1 MVVVDSSALAK
12 YILRE
17 EGWEKVRG
25 FLEKDKVYSLF
36 NAVIEVSNTVWRKAV
51 VYRGE
56 PEDISMK
63 RLQLLQK
70 LVESRVIEFENEI
83 KYLGKAIDIAFRYGI
98 PVAEALFIAQALE
111 LKETLVTCSKR
122 QADTATKLGIDV
134 VLID

>member
-1 MVVVDSSALAK
+1 VVVVDSSALAR

-36 NAVIEVSNTVWRKAV
+36 NAIIEVSNTVWRKAV

-83 KYLGKAIDIAFRYGI
+83 KYLGKAIDIA
-98 PVAEALFIAQALE
+98 VAGS
-111 LKETLVTCSKR
+111 TSTVNTCE
-122 QADTATKLGIDV
+122 
-134 VLID
+134 